1 MPAHNITLRNSMLL
15 LLGGGVMLLAVLT
28 VSSSRTISPQT
39 AGALEPADNSQAI
52 SGFFDSGE
60 ISGVLSAAGTS
71 EHMLIG
77 GAARSS
83 SAFTPKL
90 VTITQTG
97 IENLAFALK
106 NFSSAAIETIAYDGR
121 TWLVGGGDP
130 FLRQTSSPKLNSYNG
145 TEFSDLSSIAQ
156 NYRGSV
162 QALAGNGSSW
172 LIGINGLP
180 SPQGGARDINPG
192 ETTTAL
198 LRYDGNGAT
207 EVASTTSRP
216 NLNGA
221 RTRDIAWNGSYWL
234 IAYESVGES
243 EASPIRGPL
252 KSRLLRYDGS
262 TLNEL
267 TVGKLLHYSIFTL
280 AWSGAQW
287 LIPVYGNATNQT
299 DFWSY
304 DGSAFTQL
312 PQTLP
317 KGAVVSS
324 ATWTGEGW
332 LLTTTTLENLRTG
345 INRNLGSASD
355 LTKDAAALW
364 EYDGTTLKQ
373 LALPAQMMTITT
385 LAYDSTIR
393 TAYIGGVNAQGRVGL
408 FTYEKPQLPEFPD
421 GTLLKTPNNPAV
433 FVIFSNK
440 KKHVPDANIFS
451 SYGYRFEDI
460 TLVDEAT
467 LNRIPDGKLIKAA
480 NDPRVY
486 YLDRGQKR
494 WLKNEAVFK
503 SYGLPWEN
511 IMTVNE
517 HDLTVYRNSRL
528 VRASGTGKVYF
539 ITGQGLLHHVPNPE
553 SFVSYGNQWEDI
565 VEVSIADLQ
574 SYEVANLIRK
584 TGDFRVYK
592 AQDGIKYWIQTQGAF
607 RKFGLDPNKVLTV
620 SAVEF
625 NSYQEGPPL
634 Q

>member
-1 MPAHNITLRNSMLL
+1 MRDITLRNSMLL
-15 LLGGGVMLLAVLT
+15 LLGGGAMLLAVLT
-28 VSSSRTISPQT
+28 VSSLRTVSPHT

-60 ISGVLSAAGTS
+60 MSGVVSAAGTS

-90 VTITQTG
+90 IAITQTG

-106 NFSSAAIETIAYDGR
+106 NFSSAAIETIAYDGH

-145 TEFSDLSSIAQ
+145 TEFTDLSSKVQ
-156 NYRGSV
+156 NYRGSI

-180 SPQGGARDINPG
+180 SPQGGALDINPG

-207 EVASTTSRP
+207 EIASTTSRP
-216 NLNGA
+216 DLTGTQ
-221 RTRDIAWNGSYWL
+221 TRDIAWNGSYWL
-234 IAYESVGES
+234 IAYESVGGS

-252 KSRLLRYDGS
+252 KSRLLRYEGS
-262 TLNEL
+262 TLTEL

-280 AWSGAQW
+280 AWNGTTW
-287 LIPVYGNATNQT
+287 LVPVYGNATNQT
-299 DFWSY
+299 TLWSY
-304 DGSAFTQL
+304 DGSTFTQL

-317 KGAVVSS
+317 IGVVVSS
-324 ATWTGEGW
+324 ATWTGGGW
-332 LLTTTTLENLRTG
+332 LLATTTLENLRTG
-345 INRNLGSASD
+345 INRNPGNALD
-355 LTKDAAALW
+355 LSKDAAALW

-373 LALPAQMMTITT
+373 LVLPAQMMTINTIT
-385 LAYDSTIR
+385 YAGTIR

-460 TLVDEAT
+460 KPVDEAT
-467 LNRIPDGKLIKAA
+467 LNRIPDVKFIRAA

-511 IMTVNE
+511 ILTVNE
-517 HDLTVYRNSRL
+517 HDLAVYRNARL
-528 VRASGTGKVYF
+528 VRAPGTEKVYF
-539 ITGQGLLHHVPNPE
+539 ITGQGLIHHVPNPE
-553 SFVSYGNQWEDI
+553 SFVSYGNRWEDI
-565 VEVSIADLQ
+565 VEVSIAELQ

-584 TGDFRVYK
+584 TDDFRVYK
-592 AQDGIKYWIQTQGAF
+592 AQDGVKYWIQTQGTF
-607 RKFGLDPNKVLTV
+607 RKFGLDPNKILAV
-620 SAVEF
+620 STVEF